1 MQWAAMWDLF
11 MIGILRGGLYAL
23 MAAGLALLLGVMNIA
38 SFMHGELYM
47 IGAYMGW
54 FAYAVLGL
62 NPILS
67 LLFAALGSFIAGMV
81 IERGFFYPLRRRSK
95 EGWLLNAY
103 LVTVGLS
110 FVLQNLALAIFRP
123 IYRGI
128 RTYWVGSIRI
138 SSGMS
143 ISVDR
148 FMGFLVAVA
157 TIVAFWLFLRGTK
170 IGRAIRAVAQDER
183 GAMLVGIKLD
193 RIHTLSFGLSSMLAG
208 IAGASLLSIIPA
220 YPSMGLLPL
229 AKSWFVVILA
239 GLGNIRGSIIGGF
252 IVGILEAASYYYL
265 GAGWQDVVSVSI
277 LIIILL
283 VKPSGLFGTEV
294 KGILER

>member
-1 MQWAAMWDLF
+1 MQIAAMWDLF
-11 MIGILRGGLYAL
+11 VTGILRGGLYAL
-23 MAAGLALLLGVMNIA
+23 MAVGLALLLGVMNIS

-54 FAYAVLGL
+54 FAFVTLGL
-62 NPILS
+62 NPILAI
-67 LLFAALGSFIAGMV
+67 LFAAVGSFIVGMV

-110 FVLQNLALAIFRP
+110 FVLQNAALAIFRP

-128 RTYWVGSIRI
+128 RTYWTGSIRI
-138 SSGMS
+138 SPAMS
-143 ISVDR
+143 ISADR
-148 FMGFLVAVA
+148 VMGFLVAVV
-157 TIVAFWLFLRGTK
+157 TIVAFWLFMRGTK

-183 GAMLVGIKLD
+183 GAMLVGIELD

-208 IAGASLLSIIPA
+208 IAGASLLSINPA

-229 AKSWFVVILA
+229 AKSWLVVILA
-239 GLGNIRGSIIGGF
+239 GLGNIRGAIIGGF
-252 IVGILEAASYYYL
+252 IVGIAEAASYYFL
-265 GAGWQDVVSVSI
+265 GAGWQDVTSVTM

-283 VKPSGLFGTEV
+283 FKPSGLFGTEV

>member
-1 MQWAAMWDLF
+1 MQLAAMWDLF

-23 MAAGLALLLGVMNIA
+23 MAAGLTLVLGVMNIS

-54 FAYAVLGL
+54 FAFVELGL
-62 NPILS
+62 NPILAI
-67 LLFAALGSFIAGMV
+67 LFAALGSFIAGMV
-81 IERGFFYPLRRRSK
+81 IERSFFYPLRRRSK

-110 FVLQNLALAIFRP
+110 FVLQNAALAIFRP

-183 GAMLVGIKLD
+183 GAMLVGIELD

-208 IAGASLLSIIPA
+208 IAGASLLSINPA
-220 YPSMGLLPL
+220 YPTMGLLPL
-229 AKSWFVVILA
+229 AKSWLVVILA
-239 GLGNIRGSIIGGF
+239 GLGNIRGAIIGGF
-252 IVGILEAASYYYL
+252 IVGIVEAASYYFL
-265 GAGWQDVVSVSI
+265 GAGWQDVTSVTM

-283 VKPSGLFGTEV
+283 FKPSGLFGTEV